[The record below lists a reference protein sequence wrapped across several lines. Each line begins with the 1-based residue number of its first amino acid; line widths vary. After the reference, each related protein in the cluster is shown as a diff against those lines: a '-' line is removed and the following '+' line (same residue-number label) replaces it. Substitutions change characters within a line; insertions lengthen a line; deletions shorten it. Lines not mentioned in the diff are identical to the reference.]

1 MLQLPAV
8 FSTVTHCTGLQ
19 PRSNRLSH
27 IAEVCSWLSHL
38 GWCEF
43 TLWCSQMTKWPKNV
57 FVRAYSHHYVA
68 HDYTQ
73 NTHMHLSQMSAS
85 YLNLRHAL
93 WAKPVH
99 TWCYNFHLISTTFP
113 NFTATHKLKP
123 FRHLVPP
130 TNGSFF
136 LQGKVPHL
144 LYYLCISKPYVTC
157 KTMLLLLLSLFFF
170 QYCVPN
176 NIFPISPGICK
187 VQFCIAWWF
196 GGTHML
202 HYGTSVFHIAA
213 PKNPMCQSNWLEF
226 LKKWWVSWVIHLQP
240 LFSVSCFPSLSLLLL
255 SGITHSPA
263 HLHLL
268 HPIRSY
274 ECGVSLC
281 FPGNPGSGWALHTQ
295 GTANAKP

>member
-1 MLQLPAV
+1 MYFSERILVIMWHMTTHKIHTCICLKCLPATSIYV
-8 FSTVTHCTGLQ
+8 MHYEPNPSTPGVTTFIWFQLLSPTSQQLTSWNPSDIWFHPQTGL
-19 PRSNRLSH
+19 SFCKVKYH
-27 IAEVCSWLSHL
+27 IYCTI
-38 GWCEF
+38 C
-43 TLWCSQMTKWPKNV
+43 V
-57 FVRAYSHHYVA
+57 FL
-68 HDYTQ
+68 
-73 NTHMHLSQMSAS
+73 NHMWHVKL
-85 YLNLRHAL
+85 
-93 WAKPVH
+93 
-99 TWCYNFHLISTTFP
+99 CYCF
-113 NFTATHKLKP
+113 
-123 FRHLVPP
+123 
-130 TNGSFF
+130 
-136 LQGKVPHL
+136 
-144 LYYLCISKPYVTC
+144 YYLF
-157 KTMLLLLLSLFFF
+157 FFF

-255 SGITHSPA
+255 SGIIHSPA

-274 ECGVSLC
+274 ECGISLC